1 MTINAY
7 EARFNVAKSQ
17 EKATKTEEKSLS
29 KILKPMLK
37 RIKKASK
44 AGKSSIISFDYDNKS
59 LQECLVNKFG
69 FKVSLNKDFTVTI
82 EW

>member
-44 AGKSSIISFDYDNKS
+44 AGKSS
-59 LQECLVNKFG
+59 
-69 FKVSLNKDFTVTI
+69 
-82 EW
+82 